1 MMKLGDVSLAAGL
14 LSGKGAIG
22 KLVDKAGFGLG
33 LVPGL
38 MAQQR
43 KKKRDAAGREV
54 DMTPAEAAATGMKK
68 GGKVKASFAS
78 KRADGCCV
86 KGKTK
91 GKMV

>member
-1 MMKLGDVSLAAGL
+1 MKFGDVSIAGGL
-14 LSGKGAIG
+14 LTGKGAIG

-54 DMTPAEAAATGMKK
+54 DMTPDEAAATGMKK
-68 GGKVKASFAS
+68 GGKVKAKSSAS